1 MKNGAVGKL
10 TAKIRTR
17 RKMRGIALSG
27 VVVVRKRERAEV
39 IRSRGGGRIGETEW
53 RTLAEML

>member
-27 VVVVRKRERAEV
+27 VVGGRKRERERERAEV
-39 IRSRGGGRIGETEW
+39 IRSRGGGRIGETE
-53 RTLAEML
+53 